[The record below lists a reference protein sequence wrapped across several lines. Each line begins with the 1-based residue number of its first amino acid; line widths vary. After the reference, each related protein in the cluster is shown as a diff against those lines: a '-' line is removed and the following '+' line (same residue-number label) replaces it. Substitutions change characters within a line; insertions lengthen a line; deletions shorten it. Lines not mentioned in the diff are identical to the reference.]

1 MNTSARSGG
10 RSAGWATLRAARS
23 GRQVVH
29 VEHSIQIQRPVKELS
44 STLVEGPGRWFPRL
58 RQDSSAS
65 VGIHVAGL
73 PLRKR
78 VRVAFGESARTS
90 TWAVVPI
97 MWKAT
102 FPQALFPVMTGKV
115 SLSPVSQGKSRLTVS
130 GMYEPPLGRLGEQ
143 LNEAVMRKVAK
154 ATVKEMALQIAERL
168 ERAAEP

>member
-1 MNTSARSGG
+1 
-10 RSAGWATLRAARS
+10 
-23 GRQVVH
+23 
-29 VEHSIQIQRPVKELS
+29 
-44 STLVEGPGRWFPRL
+44 L

>member
-1 MNTSARSGG
+1 
-10 RSAGWATLRAARS
+10 
-23 GRQVVH
+23 VVH

-58 RQDSSAS
+58 RQDNSAS

-78 VRVAFGESARTS
+78 VRVEFGESARTS

-97 MWKAT
+97 TWRAT

-115 SLSPVSQGKSRLTVS
+115 SLSPVSQGKSRLSVS
-130 GMYEPPLGRLGEQ
+130 GMYEPPLGRLGEE

-154 ATVKEMALQIAERL
+154 ATVKEMAQHIAERL
-168 ERAAEP
+168 ERAAAP